1 MFTLNVASTYY
12 ICVSQKE
19 ISPRPTLGLLYT
31 FYILL
36 I

>member
-1 MFTLNVASTYY
+1 MLTLNDASTYY
-12 ICVSQKE
+12 ICVSKKE
-19 ISPRPTLGLLYT
+19 IFPRPTLGLLYT

>member
-1 MFTLNVASTYY
+1 MLTLNDASTYY

-19 ISPRPTLGLLYT
+19 IFSRPILGLRYT

>member
-1 MFTLNVASTYY
+1 MFTLNVTSTYY

-19 ISPRPTLGLLYT
+19 IFPRPTLGLLYT